1 MSEASLRLGLVP
13 PFRIESE
20 FAPEGD
26 QPAAIDQLTAAV
38 QAGEEHITLLGATGT
53 GKTFTIAHVIE
64 RVQRPTIV
72 MAPNKS
78 LAAQLANEFRGF
90 FPDNAVEYFV
100 SYYDYYQPEAYV
112 PQTDTYIEKD
122 SSVNEEIER
131 LRHSA
136 TAALLSRNDVIIV
149 ASVSAIYGLG
159 SPEEYEGQLLRVYR
173 GTEVPMEFAMQRLVD
188 IQYKRNQVSRA
199 RGTFRVTG
207 DTLEVFPPYEQAGYR
222 IEWWGDEV
230 QKISMFDPL
239 TGEIVKDDIVD
250 HTTFPASHYVASDD
264 RMKQAIV
271 TIEEELHERLA
282 YLDSQGK
289 LLEAERLRMRTT
301 YDLEMLREMGFCSG
315 IENYSRHIDG
325 REAGTAPFTL
335 LDYFPDDYLVVL
347 DESHVTV
354 PQLRGMYEGDVSR
367 KTTLVDFGFR
377 LPSAIDNRPL
387 RFEEFRGRVG
397 QVVYMSATPGPYELQ
412 HSTSIVEQIVRP
424 TGLVD
429 PEVQIRPTKGQID
442 DLMEEIRGRAESDQR
457 VLVTTL
463 TKKMAE
469 DLTDYLVEMGIRVR
483 YMHSEVNTVQ
493 RIEIVRD
500 LRLGEFDV
508 LVGINLLREGLD
520 LPEVSLVAI
529 LDADKEGFLRSETSL
544 VQTIGRAA
552 RNVDGTVLMYAD
564 SVTDSMRAAI
574 GETQRRRQIQLA
586 YNEEHGIDPQ
596 TIRKQVTDILLS
608 LRGEEAAV
616 STREQR
622 VFETP
627 EGIPT
632 EELERLIQGLEE
644 EMHQSARDLRFECA
658 ARLRDEVHELRRELR
673 QLREAGVA

>member
-1 MSEASLRLGLVP
+1 
-13 PFRIESE
+13 
-20 FAPEGD
+20 
-26 QPAAIDQLTAAV
+26 
-38 QAGEEHITLLGATGT
+38 
-53 GKTFTIAHVIE
+53 
-64 RVQRPTIV
+64 
-72 MAPNKS
+72 
-78 LAAQLANEFRGF
+78 
-90 FPDNAVEYFV
+90 
-100 SYYDYYQPEAYV
+100 
-112 PQTDTYIEKD
+112 
-122 SSVNEEIER
+122 VNEEIER

-188 IQYKRNQVSRA
+188 IQYQRNQVSRA

-271 TIEEELHERLA
+271 TIEEELHQRLA
-282 YLDSQGK
+282 ELERQGK

-325 REAGTAPFTL
+325 RGPGTAPFTL

-387 RFEEFRGRVG
+387 RFEEFRERVG

-424 TGLVD
+424 TGLID

-442 DLMEEIRGRAESDQR
+442 DLMEEIRGRAENDQR
-457 VLVTTL
+457 ILVTTL

-483 YMHSEVNTVQ
+483 YMHSEVDTIQ

-564 SVTDSMRAAI
+564 SVTDSMRSAI

-596 TIRKQVTDILLS
+596 TVRKQVTDILLA
-608 LRGEEAAV
+608 LRGEEAAIP
-616 STREQR
+616 TREQR
-622 VFETP
+622 VVEAP

-644 EMHQSARDLRFECA
+644 EMHQAARDLRFEYA
-658 ARLRDEVHELRRELR
+658 ARLRDEVHELRKELR